1 MLGIIGRALS
11 GVTRSGTGA
20 ARFAGSAR
28 AGLVL
33 GAGLALASC
42 TGSTLGEYPGYPSTP
57 GQPVASGQT
66 IGTGSV
72 RVAMLLPMTGGGSA
86 SSIATVF
93 RNTAELALSDF
104 QGADVQ
110 ILVKDT
116 GGTAEGARAA
126 AQAAINEGAEMLL
139 GPVFAPAVGGAASV
153 ARAAGVPVIAFS
165 SDESVASRG
174 VYLLSFLPRG
184 DVSRVISHAAR
195 EGRRS
200 FAAILPD
207 DTYGAVV
214 EAAFRQ
220 EVGRAGARIVAIERY
235 KLNGSDTTDLAE
247 KVGKV
252 AANASQIDAIFV
264 PAGNVAPF
272 VAQSLSTGGVNL
284 GTTKLLGSGQWD
296 NQQVL
301 NAAPLA
307 GAWYPGPDA
316 AGFDAFAQRYAAR
329 YGSRPPRNSSL
340 AYDGTI
346 LAAGLVRSAGQARF
360 SERVL
365 TNRDGFL
372 GIDGVFRFERD
383 GTNQR
388 GLAIYEVTG
397 KGSRIVSPAPR
408 SFGN

>member
-1 MLGIIGRALS
+1 
-11 GVTRSGTGA
+11 VTRSGTGA

-66 IGTGSV
+66 IGAGSV